1 MSWRLIPGATLQPK
15 PWRNGLGT
23 SRDIVTVHEGGA
35 LLWQVG
41 LAELERDGPFS
52 DYPMMDR
59 IFTPVAGDPP
69 PELAFSGGP
78 FEPCPLLAPR
88 PFPGDVP
95 TLSRIPAPGRAF
107 NVIVARGRLAA
118 AVHVLRPAAG
128 AKVPPTEAEVTVLH
142 CLTGAI
148 AAGLTRAGPG
158 DSLVGGGAFTVA
170 EAGVVIRV
178 ALRPVR
184 PGRNTRPAAQR
195 RS

>member
-1 MSWRLIPGATLQPK
+1 MSWRLIPGASLVPT

-23 SRDIVTVHEGGA
+23 SRDIVSVHEGDA

-41 LAELERDGPFS
+41 LAELERDAPFS
-52 DYPMMDR
+52 HYPMMDR

-95 TLSRIPAPGRAF
+95 TLSRIPSPGRAF

-128 AKVPPTEAEVTVLH
+128 TKVQPTGAEVTVVH
-142 CLTGAI
+142 CLSGTVAS
-148 AAGLTRAGPG
+148 GLTRAGPG
-158 DSLVGGGAFTVA
+158 DTLVGAGPFTAA
-170 EAGVVIRV
+170 EASVVIRV
-178 ALRPVR
+178 AIRPVT
-184 PGRNTRPAAQR
+184 PGRNTRPGGPR
-195 RS
+195 R